1 MERINKIQAALLKES
16 DRIEAKRQVV
26 AKKEGMLRKRQK
38 LEKQSVEIY
47 KNQHTL
53 NCNYCA
59 EYTSNLTVN
68 PCTPLINCSAPHT
81 SFALLN
87 RLWAQYSRQT
97 VQVRDF
103 SILSSEFVKSSE
115 CLDGRKLVELQP
127 IH

>member
-1 MERINKIQAALLKES
+1 MQKVSGEPES
-16 DRIEAKRQVV
+16 DLFII
-26 AKKEGMLRKRQK
+26 M
-38 LEKQSVEIY
+38 SVILKY
-47 KNQHTL
+47 
-53 NCNYCA
+53 
-59 EYTSNLTVN
+59 
-68 PCTPLINCSAPHT
+68 NCSAPHT